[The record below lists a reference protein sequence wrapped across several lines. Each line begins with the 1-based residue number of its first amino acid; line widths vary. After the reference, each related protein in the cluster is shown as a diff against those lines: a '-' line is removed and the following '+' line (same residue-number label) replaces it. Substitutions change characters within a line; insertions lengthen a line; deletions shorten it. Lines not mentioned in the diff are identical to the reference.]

1 MAVPTLQLQSYRKMV
16 YTGLKLAVAEWW
28 DKWLRNILA
37 SHWWIQGVHWVHM
50 DPLQK
55 FKKNDFL
62 ASFEGFWTIK
72 QFLDALHHLVW
83 PSN

>member
-1 MAVPTLQLQSYRKMV
+1 MV
-16 YTGLKLAVAEWW
+16 KKHTRQPLVDPGGALGAYGPPSK
-28 DKWLRNILA
+28 
-37 SHWWIQGVHWVHM
+37 IQ
-50 DPLQK
+50 
-55 FKKNDFL
+55 KKNDFL